1 MNDIQVKSKE
11 IQLETI
17 EHELNVEEDI
27 EAKYFYIIKNIIQK
41 GKKVEYLL
49 IVASFLLALM
59 LRITVIPF
67 ESADYHT
74 YLIVWYNFI
83 HTYGGFAAL
92 KYTVGNYTPFYLYF
106 IALITYIPLSPLVL
120 FKALSIFFDFVLAFG
135 VYLIVKLK
143 YQSSYVPLIASL
155 LVLFAPTIFLN
166 SALWG
171 QCDVIYTAFAVMG
184 LYFFLRKRPGF
195 ACLFFGLSLS
205 FKPQAAF
212 LLPLL
217 LFLWM
222 KREVYLKHLVIIPA
236 SYLVMIFPAFLL
248 GRPFTDLLTIYLTA
262 AGDVPYITLN
272 APNFWQWFPNSQF
285 SILHDAALVLT
296 MACIAMLYFVVYAR
310 QQKVSS
316 HLLIL
321 LALIFVLCVP
331 FFMPQMHERYFYMAD
346 VISIIYAFYV
356 PRQFYLA
363 IAVQL
368 ASLFAYLPFLFVM
381 TVINLSWLPF
391 LILGAMIITIGTLI
405 KALYFAD
412 HQHIATQV
420 ENEAPLENIPIAT
433 QVENEAPLENI
444 PIATQVE
451 NEAPLENISI
461 P

>member
-11 IQLETI
+11 TKVEPIEYQLNTER
-17 EHELNVEEDI
+17 ENI
-27 EAKYFYIIKNIIQK
+27 EAKSFYIIKNIIQK

-49 IVASFLLALM
+49 IVAILLLALM
-59 LRITVIPF
+59 LRISLIPF
-67 ESADYHT
+67 ESGDYWNG
-74 YLIVWYNFI
+74 LMVWYNFI
-83 HTYGGFAAL
+83 QAHDGFAAL
-92 KYTVGNYTPFYLYF
+92 KYIASDYTPFYLYF
-106 IALITYIPLSPLVL
+106 VALITYIPLSPLVL

-135 VYLIVKLK
+135 VYLIIKLK

-184 LYFFLRKRPGF
+184 LYFLLRKRPGF

-205 FKPQAAF
+205 FKPQAVF

-248 GRPFTDLLTIYLTA
+248 GRPLVDLLTIYVRVSGEYPSLT
-262 AGDVPYITLN
+262 LS
-272 APNFWQWFPNSQF
+272 APTFWQWFPNSQF
-285 SILHDAALVLT
+285 SVFCYSGLILAI
-296 MACIAMLYFVVYAR
+296 ACILMLCFVVYVR

-321 LALIFVLCVP
+321 LAFIFVLSVP
-331 FFMPQMHERYFYMAD
+331 FFLPEMHERYFYMAD

-368 ASLFAYLPFLFVM
+368 ASLFAYMPFLFNM

-391 LILGAMIITIGTLI
+391 LILGTMIITIGTLI

-420 ENEAPLENIPIAT
+420 ENEAPLENIPI
-433 QVENEAPLENI
+433 P
-444 PIATQVE
+444 
-451 NEAPLENISI
+451 
-461 P
+461 